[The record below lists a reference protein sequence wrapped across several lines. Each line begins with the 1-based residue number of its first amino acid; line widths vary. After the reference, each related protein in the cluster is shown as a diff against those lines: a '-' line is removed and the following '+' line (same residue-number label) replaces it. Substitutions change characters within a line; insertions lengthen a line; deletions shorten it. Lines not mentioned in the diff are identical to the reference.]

1 MTPASDARP
10 IGPGPAQTDQSDRL
24 PWVALIALTLTSFI
38 ATANE
43 TVPAGLLQQL
53 AQGLSVSEGWA
64 GQLVTLCALGAGLA
78 AIPLTALVRGWSRR
92 KVLLFALGAFCIC
105 NAVTALSSHFSLT
118 LIVRF
123 FVGLATGLAWSELAT
138 YTRRLVPAPLQGR
151 ALAMVMI
158 GIPLALSMGVPL
170 AAWLGRIIGW
180 RWIFGG
186 MSGIALMLMGWVW
199 TAIPDFPGRATAQ
212 RANLRQVLTIP
223 GVRPVLL
230 VVMLWILA
238 HYLFY
243 TYVAPFLASVG
254 LVDRLD
260 TVLLIFGLCTMVGL
274 WAVAWLIDRCPRAL
288 LLFSLGVFAAAGV
301 VFGFFGSS
309 AAAMLGGVVL
319 WGLSFSGAP
328 TLLQTAMADA
338 AGKDADI
345 AQSVLV
351 TVFNLSFAASGLLG
365 GVLLET
371 VGSSVLP
378 WMLAGLAFAGWLVA
392 WHCRSRGFPS
402 GRRQASVAAPCL

>member
-1 MTPASDARP
+1 MTSASDARP
-10 IGPGPAQTDQSDRL
+10 IRPGPGQTIQSDRL
-24 PWVALIALTLTSFI
+24 PWAALIALTLTSFV

-43 TVPAGLLQQL
+43 TVPAGLLPQL
-53 AQGLSVSEGWA
+53 AQDLAVSEGWA

-78 AIPLTALVRGWSRR
+78 AIPLTALARGWSRR

-105 NAVTALSSHFSLT
+105 NAVTALSSHFGLT
-118 LIVRF
+118 LVVRF

-138 YTRRLVPAPLQGR
+138 YARRIVPAPLQGR
-151 ALAMVMI
+151 ALAVVMI
-158 GIPLALSMGVPL
+158 GIPLALSLGVPL

-186 MSGIALMLMGWVW
+186 MSGIALVLMGWVL
-199 TAIPDFPGRATAQ
+199 TAVPDFPGRATAQ
-212 RANLRQVLTIP
+212 RANLRQVFTIP

-243 TYVAPFLASVG
+243 TYIAPFLESVG
-254 LVDRLD
+254 LADRLD

-274 WAVAWLIDRCPRAL
+274 WAVGWLIDRCPRTL

-301 VFGFFGSS
+301 VFGFSGAS
-309 AAAMLGGVVL
+309 AAAMLVGVVL

-338 AGKDADI
+338 AGKDADV
-345 AQSVLV
+345 AQSMLV
-351 TVFNLSFAASGLLG
+351 TVFNLSFAGSGLLG

-371 VGSSVLP
+371 VGSSVFP
-378 WMLAGLAFAGWLVA
+378 WTLATLAFAGWLIA

-402 GRRQASVAAPCL
+402 GHRRALVD